1 MGVIYGSISNEIFDL
16 INEKDLEE
24 ILNSEEK
31 IQELFY
37 AE

>member
-16 INEKDLEE
+16 INEKDLEK
-24 ILNSEEK
+24 ILNSEEE
-31 IQELFY
+31 IQEVFY

>member
-1 MGVIYGSISNEIFDL
+1 MGYGSISNEIFDL

-24 ILNSEEK
+24 ILNSEEE
-31 IQELFY
+31 IQEVFY

>member
-1 MGVIYGSISNEIFDL
+1 MGVIYDSISNEIFDL